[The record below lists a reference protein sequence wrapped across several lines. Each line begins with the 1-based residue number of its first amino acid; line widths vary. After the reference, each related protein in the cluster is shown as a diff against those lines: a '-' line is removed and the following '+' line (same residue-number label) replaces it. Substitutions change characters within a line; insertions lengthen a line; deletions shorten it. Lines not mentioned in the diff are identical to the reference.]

1 MIKKYINFYIKYLL
15 FCPILM
21 KFEFSRQI
29 VEK

>member
-1 MIKKYINFYIKYLL
+1 MIKMYINLHIKYPL
-15 FCPILM
+15 FSPILM